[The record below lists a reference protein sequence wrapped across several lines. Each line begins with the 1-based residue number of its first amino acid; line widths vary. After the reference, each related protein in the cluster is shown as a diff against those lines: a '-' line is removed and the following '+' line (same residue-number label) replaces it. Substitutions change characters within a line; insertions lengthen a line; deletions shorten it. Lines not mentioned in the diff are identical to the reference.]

1 MKLLNSVGDHF
12 WQCYNGPTLLLSVFP
27 SNFIV
32 SGIKSSRFSFTFKSN
47 PIFYFV
53 YMFFFDGL

>member
-32 SGIKSSRFSFTFKSN
+32 SGIKSSRFYFTFKSN

-53 YMFFFDGL
+53 YMFFF